1 MGSKIHHY
9 LTHNHYFWIV
19 VMSQYRFA
27 QPVTFV
33 NKKFQTMCTFFRY
46 YVTQFARAIPVPVLR
61 SVFAV
66 PIVPKNDFIRFFFY
80 LRFNG
85 NYNFYFKTADLS
97 SRNIFEILTWPN
109 EGVACW
115 KCAAADSLIRDTWII
130 TKELRNTTVYISNL
144 AWKLSSTQYR

>member
-66 PIVPKNDFIRFFFY
+66 PIVPKNDFIRFFFFTSDSMEIIIFTLKRLIFY
-80 LRFNG
+80 LG
-85 NYNFYFKTADLS
+85 
-97 SRNIFEILTWPN
+97 IFSKSWRDQMKAL
-109 EGVACW
+109 ACW
-115 KCAAADSLIRDTWII
+115 KCAVADSLIRDTWII
-130 TKELRNTTVYISNL
+130 TKELRNTTVYIINL
-144 AWKLSSTQYR
+144 A